1 MCRGTAGELRGC
13 GGCLV
18 VVAMKIAMNMTI
30 IAAVVMAITRLTLPP
45 PASYPFNRNIG
56 KNMFGLGM
64 MVGG

>member
-1 MCRGTAGELRGC
+1 M
-13 GGCLV
+13 V

-30 IAAVVMAITRLTLPP
+30 IAAVVMAITRLTSPP

-56 KNMFGLGM
+56 KNVFGLGM